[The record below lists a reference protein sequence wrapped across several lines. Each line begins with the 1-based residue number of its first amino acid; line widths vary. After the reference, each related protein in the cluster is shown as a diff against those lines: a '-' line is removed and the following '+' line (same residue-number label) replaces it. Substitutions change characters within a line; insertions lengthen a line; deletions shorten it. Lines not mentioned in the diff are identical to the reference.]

1 MKIVFTSCM
10 DAERVRQQPVWDRI
24 RAQQADVL
32 MLLGDQV
39 YMDWGDLGASGWR
52 EAIRDKPAKALE
64 AFAVELHRRY
74 ALQWE
79 VDSFRSLVTGFSGR
93 ADPSRLLLTW
103 DDHDY
108 AWNNSL
114 GVDGDDDTLYRHGVP
129 AKVKA
134 VSRRLFDQFQ
144 RQLRAAP
151 ADAVYPPL
159 PADWNQPLPA
169 GQDEGLFW
177 TGALNAGQGPE
188 CLLLDTRWYREARVA
203 NAGLLGDRQAHALQ
217 AAVAKP
223 DAGLL
228 LVAGGTPMSCR
239 YLFSQQAWHGLDEP
253 SYREYDATLAAARR
267 PVLYISGDVH
277 RNVWSGRLVS
287 THNTASEVVQVLSSG
302 AAIDNIG
309 PKRFSPSFGVL
320 EIAPGWTAGG
330 EARLSLWAR
339 DKAGVWNV
347 DPPTPSL
354 PFDRARWTAPLQA
367 EAYSLVDG
375 AADPEPLTILAA
387 RVRNGPVRA
396 TVGPVDGLEELDA
409 VYGSRPLEDDRY
421 PEPLLLRVD
430 TQAPPA
436 RGRATLTFQ
445 GNAQTGQQRGAEIT
459 AVVRDAFTRAVAA
472 QKSSV
477 VLFIHGFGKS
487 FVDAAAQAYQLRAT
501 FTACEPILYTWEAG
515 RSGGAVAALTGVP
528 RAQQAAKQGAFALST
543 VLGAFNLVAGES
555 AFAGLAKVIVARSA
569 GSLAMHEALMRG
581 GGELGAVDRI
591 LLAAPLLHP
600 AQFRQA
606 QSFGGLRR
614 PLVVTRNRNDQTLKF
629 ANWIDGFGHPLGLDA
644 DLPSTDAPAV
654 CADFTACP
662 GVGRLHD
669 YLMLAISDRQ
679 QQLNQALMTRRDFTW
694 EHAVEAGWV
703 QAMGG
708 GVFHVR

>member
-52 EAIRDKPAKALE
+52 EAIREEPVRGLE

-79 VDSFRSLVTGFSGR
+79 VDSFRALITSFSGR

-114 GVDGDDDTLYRHGVP
+114 GVDGNDDTLYRHGVP

-144 RQLRAAP
+144 HQLRAAP

-169 GQDEGLFW
+169 GQAEGLFW
-177 TGALNAGQGPE
+177 SGALNAGQGPQ
-188 CLLLDTRWYREARVA
+188 CLLLDTRWHREARVA
-203 NAGLLGDRQAHALQ
+203 GAGLLGEKQAQALHDAVSQ
-217 AAVAKP
+217 AN
-223 DAGLL
+223 AGLL

-277 RNVWSGRLVS
+277 RNVWSGRLVN
-287 THNTASEVVQVLSSG
+287 THNVASEVVQVLSSG

-320 EIAPGWTAGG
+320 EVASDWAAGG
-330 EARLSLWAR
+330 QARLSLWAR
-339 DKAGVWNV
+339 DKAGAWNI
-347 DPPTPSL
+347 DPPTPPL
-354 PFDRARWTAPLQA
+354 PFDSAHWTAPLQA

-387 RVRNGPVRA
+387 RVRSGPVQA
-396 TVGPVDGLEELDA
+396 SVGPVDGLEGLDA
-409 VYGSRPLEDDRY
+409 VYGSRPLEVDHY

-445 GNAQTGQQRGAEIT
+445 GDTHTGEQRGAEIT
-459 AVVRDAFTRAVAA
+459 ALIRDAFTRAVAA
-472 QKSSV
+472 HKSSV

-487 FVDAAAQAYQLRAT
+487 FVDAVAQAYQLRAT
-501 FTACEPILYTWEAG
+501 FTACEPILYAWEAG

-528 RAQQAAKQGAFALST
+528 RAQEAARNGAFALST
-543 VLGAFNLVAGES
+543 VLGAFDLVAREP
-555 AFAGLAKVIVARSA
+555 AFATLAKVIVARSA

-581 GGELGAVDRI
+581 NEKLQGVDRI
-591 LLAAPLLHP
+591 ILSAPLLRP
-600 AQFRQA
+600 AQFKQG
-606 QSFGGLRR
+606 QSFKRLER
-614 PLVVTRNRNDQTLKF
+614 PLVVTRNRSDQTLKF
-629 ANWIDGFGHPLGLDA
+629 ANWIDGFGRPLGLDA
-644 DLPSTDAPAV
+644 EFKPARATAV

-669 YLMLAISDRQ
+669 YLMLDISDRQ
-679 QQLNQALMTRRDFTW
+679 QQLNQALMTRRDFTL
-694 EHAVEAGWV
+694 EQAAEAGWV
-703 QAMGG
+703 QAAGG
-708 GVFHVR
+708 GVFDVR